1 MVTPERSRYLAG
13 LVGPFLI
20 VLASTEATN
29 MSVYEFQT
37 PNVVYLNGTILF
49 AGGLALARGHNVW
62 SRDWRV
68 LITLA
73 GWVGIAAGLYRMI
86 LPHSPQLD
94 VSMVTYIVFGVLGL
108 AGAILTY
115 FGYSPAPTAAKEGGT
130 DGRS

>member
-1 MVTPERSRYLAG
+1 
-13 LVGPFLI
+13 
-20 VLASTEATN
+20 

-68 LITLA
+68 LVTLA
-73 GWVGIAAGLYRMI
+73 GWVGMAAGLYRMI

-94 VSMVTYIVFGVLGL
+94 VSMVTYLVFGVLGL
-108 AGAILTY
+108 AGVVLTF
-115 FGYSPAPTAAKEGGT
+115 FGYAPASAAQRGGRDDSP
-130 DGRS
+130 S